1 MRKMRYR
8 ALPAMGPGSIPVSGT
23 LKSLLLEIP
32 YLLLPYAPL
41 NIIPPHNV
49 LNELLSRG
57 VEDAGMSGGCK
68 WKPFQITAEEYSE
81 LIRPLEAIPIQQ
93 LEKRFPGES
102 IVKYQFVE
110 PPPQVQSFEDWQWWR
125 LQLVQKGDSA

>member
-32 YLLLPYAPL
+32 YLFMPCAPF
-41 NIIPPHNV
+41 NILPPHSV
-49 LNELLSRG
+49 LNELLNRG

-68 WKPFQITAEEYSE
+68 WKPFQITSEEYVE
-81 LIRPLEAIPIQQ
+81 LIRSLEAIPIKQF
-93 LEKRFPGES
+93 EKGFPGS
-102 IVKYQFVE
+102 SVVRYQFAE
-110 PPPQVQSFEDWQWWR
+110 PPAQVQCYEDWRWWR
-125 LQLVQKGDSA
+125 LQLAQQGDSA